1 MGYNPEKDA
10 IFATKETNEFSGFE
24 KFGYNFLRVNKFG
37 VPIFSK
43 SGILLAK
50 TGIGFM
56 TERLYR
62 KLRRS
67 GKLIN

>member
-1 MGYNPEKDA
+1 MAYPKQKDA
-10 IFATKETNEFSGFE
+10 IFAAKETSEFSGFE

-37 VPIFSK
+37 VPVYSK

-50 TGIGFM
+50 TNIGFM

-62 KLRRS
+62 KLRRC
-67 GKLIN
+67 GNLIK